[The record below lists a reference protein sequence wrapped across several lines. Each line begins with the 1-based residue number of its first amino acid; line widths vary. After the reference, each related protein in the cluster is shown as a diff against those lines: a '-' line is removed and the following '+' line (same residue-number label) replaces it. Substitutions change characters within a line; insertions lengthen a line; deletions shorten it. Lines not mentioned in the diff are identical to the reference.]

1 MLPLD
6 QLKRDA
12 ITQAADWGPEALKG
26 FQRLVIFPSL
36 CSSSSGLWVPHI
48 YPQGHGQPKIVWW
61 RLWGTHPDP
70 LKTVYRGQPGCL
82 CLLVNGFYFCMDGH
96 MACCMYCVSSGPSLH
111 PPTPP
116 CPAPM
121 PSTSARHPSH
131 PSATPSRGSAASQG
145 MQGAGFGTW
154 PPGQGQG
161 RHCTSS
167 EQ

>member
-1 MLPLD
+1 M
-6 QLKRDA
+6 
-12 ITQAADWGPEALKG
+12 
-26 FQRLVIFPSL
+26 FPSL

-48 YPQGHGQPKIVWW
+48 YPQGHGQPKIAWW
-61 RLWGTHPDP
+61 RLWVTHPDP
-70 LKTVYRGQPGCL
+70 LRTVYRGQPGCP

-96 MACCMYCVSSGPSLH
+96 LACLYVLCLLGSF
-111 PPTPP
+111 
-116 CPAPM
+116 PAPTYPSM

-131 PSATPSRGSAASQG
+131 PPATPPHGSAACQD

-154 PPGQGQG
+154 PLGQGQG